1 MIQIICGKSAS
12 GKDTLLKKMVEKYD
26 LIPLITMT
34 TRPMRDGE
42 HDGVDY
48 DFVSR
53 DMFQYLIDHNQMLEY
68 RSYNTKL
75 NGVDDV
81 WYYGNA
87 KKELNLCN
95 DYVIVLDLVGAKAF
109 VDYYGRDNCMVT
121 YLDVPNEIRERRARQ
136 RGSFDITEWNRRLEA
151 DEEDFSMNKVLE
163 IADYVVKNYE
173 RDEIDWN

>member
-1 MIQIICGKSAS
+1 MISIICGKSAS

-68 RSYNTKL
+68 RSYNTKF
-75 NGVDDV
+75 NGVDDI
-81 WYYGNA
+81 WYYGNV
-87 KKELNLCN
+87 KKELNPCY

-109 VDYYGRDNCMVT
+109 VDYYGKDECIVT
-121 YLDVPNEIRERRARQ
+121 YLNVSDDVREQRARQ
-136 RGSFDITEWNRRLEA
+136 RGSFDITEWNRRLKA
-151 DEEDFSMNKVLE
+151 DEEDFSIDKVQA
-163 IADYVVKNYE
+163 IADYI
-173 RDEIDWN
+173 IDN

>member
-48 DFVSR
+48 DFVSKE
-53 DMFQYLIDHNQMLEY
+53 MFQYLIDHNQMLEY

-81 WYYGNA
+81 WYYGNV
-87 KKELNLCN
+87 KKSLNPYR
-95 DYVIVLDLVGAKAF
+95 DYVIVLDLTGAKAF
-109 VDYYGRDNCMVT
+109 IDYYGKDECVVT
-121 YLDVPNEIRERRARQ
+121 YLNVSDDVREQRARQ
-136 RGSFDITEWNRRLEA
+136 RSSLDVTEWNRRIKPEWDRRLKA
-151 DEEDFSMNKVLE
+151 DAEDFSMDKVQA
-163 IADYVVKNYE
+163 IADYI
-173 RDEIDWN
+173 IDN